1 VNAVGG
7 PSRPDPSRSAG
18 GPSRPDPSRSD
29 GKPLRPPSQF
39 PCEQCGALQSFA
51 PGTRE
56 LTCPYC
62 AHVTAIPQVAEPI
75 RELSLRDALA
85 TLDAAPPAEQR
96 PVIQC
101 RNCAAEFSFDEHL
114 HAGTCPFCGTPIVTG
129 TGEEKHI
136 KPASL
141 LPFSVD
147 EAAAQAAFSR
157 WIRRLWFA
165 PRLVERYV
173 RDSSKLV
180 GVYVPYWTYDAMTR
194 SNYSGERG
202 DAYYVQVPYSATVNG
217 RQVTRMRQERRI
229 RWSPARGSVSR
240 FFDDVLIGASESL
253 PRRITDSLAPW
264 DLDALVPYDERYLS
278 GFGSEV
284 YQVGLDQ
291 GFQRAKEIIDAAIRD
306 DVMRDIG
313 GDAQRIH
320 QVQTAYSDQTFKHV
334 LLPIWSAAFRYRD
347 KTYRF
352 VVNGRTGKVQGER
365 PYSAAKIAA
374 AIGGALILI
383 TLILV
388 VLQKTGVLEQ
398 LLNS

>member
-1 VNAVGG
+1 MTKATPGT
-7 PSRPDPSRSAG
+7 AEK
-18 GPSRPDPSRSD
+18 SD
-29 GKPLRPPSQF
+29 REALRPPTQF
-39 PCEQCGALQSFA
+39 PCEQCGALQSYTA
-51 PGTRE
+51 GTRE

-62 AHVTAIPQVAEPI
+62 AHVTAIPQIGEPI

-85 TLDAAPPAEQR
+85 TLDKAPPAGQR

-101 RNCAAEFSFDEHL
+101 RNCPADFSFDEHL

-141 LPFSVD
+141 LPFSID
-147 EAAAQAAFSR
+147 EAAARAAFTK

-202 DAYYVQVPYSATVNG
+202 DAYYVQVPYTATVNG

-240 FFDDVLIGASESL
+240 FFDDVLVGASESL
-253 PRRITDSLAPW
+253 PRQITDSLAPW
-264 DLDALVPYDERYLS
+264 DLEALVPYDERYLS

-291 GFQRAKEIIDAAIRD
+291 GFQRATQIMADVIRS
-306 DVMRDIG
+306 DVARDIG
-313 GDAQRIH
+313 GDAQRI
-320 QVQTAYSDQTFKHV
+320 QDVRTSYSQQTFKHV
-334 LLPIWSAAFRYRD
+334 LLPVWSAAFRYRD

-352 VVNGRTGKVQGER
+352 VVNGRSGKVQGER
-365 PYSAAKIAA
+365 PYSVWKIVSAIIAA
-374 AIGGALILI
+374 AVII
-383 TLILV
+383 TIVLV
-388 VLQKTGVLEQ
+388 VLQKTGILEQ
-398 LLNS
+398 LANG